1 MDPIQQAVDMGSRA
15 LDFVNA
21 PLVLDYVHLRFS
33 CTVPGWLSSH
43 PFRHDINA
51 GFSEY
56 FPLYRSGES
65 GTGKN
70 KGGNASTWTVLL
82 RCVAFGFWAPR
93 VDPRVPSYLSASPLS
108 PPSQPLASGCLD
120 DS

>member
-21 PLVLDYVHLRFS
+21 PLVLDYIRLRFS
-33 CTVPGWLSSH
+33 CTVPGWLSPY

-56 FPLYRSGES
+56 FPLRRSKES
-65 GTGKN
+65 DTGKR
-70 KGGNASTWTVLL
+70 KGGNQNKWTVLL
-82 RCVAFGFWAPR
+82 R
-93 VDPRVPSYLSASPLS
+93 
-108 PPSQPLASGCLD
+108 
-120 DS
+120 